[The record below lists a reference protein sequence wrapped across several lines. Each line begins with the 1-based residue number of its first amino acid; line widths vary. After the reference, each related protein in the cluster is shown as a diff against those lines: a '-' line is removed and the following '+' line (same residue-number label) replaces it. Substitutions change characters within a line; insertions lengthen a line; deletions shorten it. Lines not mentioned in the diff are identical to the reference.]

1 MDEETEL
8 LVQLEVDIAEVTVLK
23 AESIGFLSRFVKALE
38 AEAVAIDQLL
48 AVLDEQRLVEFVAI

>member
-8 LVQLEVDIAEVTVLK
+8 LVQLEVDIAEVTVLE